1 MKKFIGFYIIG
12 ASTQEDAQAEKGL
25 MLWSETKPSS
35 LRRFFC
41 EKLLGIYWVDKE
53 RVLEDKGK
61 TAQSENSPIQ
71 MQKLK
76 AEKPLNGKTK
86 SPRKNA

>member
-12 ASTQEDAQAEKGL
+12 ASTKEDAETEKGL
-25 MLWSETKPSS
+25 MLWSESKPSA

-41 EKLLGIYWVDKE
+41 EKLLGIYWVNKE
-53 RVLEDKGK
+53 RILEDKGK

-76 AEKPLNGKTK
+76 AEKPANSKPK
-86 SPRKNA
+86 SSRKNA